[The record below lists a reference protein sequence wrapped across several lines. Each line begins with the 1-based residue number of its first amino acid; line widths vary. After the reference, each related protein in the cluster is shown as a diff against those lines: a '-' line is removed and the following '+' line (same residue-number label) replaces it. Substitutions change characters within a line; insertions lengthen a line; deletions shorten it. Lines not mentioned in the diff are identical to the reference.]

1 MSHSVGPILSDVV
14 MILGCS
20 YLRCIDSRII
30 ISVKYRSAL
39 LYVPIESFLSY
50 HGRLDA
56 LVAILGHIFPPFS
69 CGNDCFLKGLLQ
81 PTLLGREM
89 FIHVE
94 GYSLDDIRRDE
105 PSVEHDLKG
114 LTALL
119 SVTL

>member
-1 MSHSVGPILSDVV
+1 MEPFWSHLVRPIFSDVV
-14 MILGCS
+14 TILGCS

-39 LYVPIESFLSY
+39 LYVPIESFSSY
-50 HGRLDA
+50 QGRQS
-56 LVAILGHIFPPFS
+56 GMSFEPFN
-69 CGNDCFLKGLLQ
+69 CGNDCFLRGLLQ